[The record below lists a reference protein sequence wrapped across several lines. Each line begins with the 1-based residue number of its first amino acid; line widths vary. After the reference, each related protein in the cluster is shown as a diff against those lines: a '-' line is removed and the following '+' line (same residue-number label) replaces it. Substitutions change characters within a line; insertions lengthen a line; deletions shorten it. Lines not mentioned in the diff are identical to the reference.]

1 MSFLTE
7 AAATLEYDTGY
18 NDYSLPHS
26 KTVDLIGEEFIKK
39 EGSQIISVQST
50 ESKMNLGGVSLP
62 PLTYTTTTIPT
73 ISTQVSASEE
83 AGVLYCNLDDLSRY
97 IPDNFSFDQLENIG
111 TDENV
116 SVQVLSLPGQV
127 QQTHKQMAISF
138 PTSDQRMHPGSSTVQ
153 IQVKICQLNILVSSE
168 SCVVSCGEQFK
179 MYFNKCQ
186 ILTFPE
192 ENILSTVA
200 LKIPASQSPLQFIS
214 PPREP
219 KHYSCG
225 FLNGKTVYTGRG
237 RSCCTLKTIK

>member
-7 AAATLEYDTGY
+7 AAATLEYETGY

-39 EGSQIISVQST
+39 EGSQVTSVQSS
-50 ESKMNLGGVSLP
+50 ESKMIPGGGGSLP
-62 PLTYTTTTIPT
+62 PLTYTTTTIHT

-127 QQTHKQMAISF
+127 QQNNKQMAISF
-138 PTSDQRMHPGSSTVQ
+138 PTSDQRIHPGSSTVQ
-153 IQVKICQLNILVSSE
+153 IQVTKI
-168 SCVVSCGEQFK
+168 F
-179 MYFNKCQ
+179 
-186 ILTFPE
+186 
-192 ENILSTVA
+192 
-200 LKIPASQSPLQFIS
+200 
-214 PPREP
+214 
-219 KHYSCG
+219 
-225 FLNGKTVYTGRG
+225 
-237 RSCCTLKTIK
+237 

>member
-7 AAATLEYDTGY
+7 AAATLEYETGY

-39 EGSQIISVQST
+39 EGSHSQATSVHSS
-50 ESKMNLGGVSLP
+50 EAKMNSGGGSLP

-111 TDENV
+111 ADENV

-127 QQTHKQMAISF
+127 QQGQNKQMAISF

-153 IQVKICQLNILVSSE
+153 IQVKNYSE
-168 SCVVSCGEQFK
+168 HES
-179 MYFNKCQ
+179 
-186 ILTFPE
+186 
-192 ENILSTVA
+192 
-200 LKIPASQSPLQFIS
+200 
-214 PPREP
+214 
-219 KHYSCG
+219 
-225 FLNGKTVYTGRG
+225 
-237 RSCCTLKTIK
+237 